1 MPAVIGWLAVI
12 ATFIFNLSG
21 TLALIA
27 LLSVIVYAS
36 FGVMHRAD
44 ALARRLGEPFGT
56 IILTLSISVIEVAMV
71 ASVLLGPGDH
81 ASIARDTAFSGAMIL
96 LNFILGVAVL
106 VGGLRHGTMRFQ
118 IAGAS
123 QYIATIFTLGA
134 VTFVFP
140 LLVNDAGALSGAY
153 GGVVAVLVLISYVFF
168 MWRQLG
174 ANSEDFA
181 ETEPR
186 PRTDEPAMPNFVWL
200 VTTLLPIVLL
210 SHAVSPLLDEAVP
223 HTALA
228 GLVIAAIALLPE
240 TFTTF
245 NAGWKGQ
252 LQRTSNLTHGA
263 LVSVV
268 GLSVPT
274 VLLIG
279 ALTGQ
284 TVVLGADP
292 ADLALLGLTMG
303 LSIAVL
309 AGGRA
314 TAIHGL
320 GHLLIFAMY
329 VTSLV

>member
-1 MPAVIGWLAVI
+1 
-12 ATFIFNLSG
+12 
-21 TLALIA
+21 
-27 LLSVIVYAS
+27 
-36 FGVMHRAD
+36 
-44 ALARRLGEPFGT
+44 
-56 IILTLSISVIEVAMV
+56 
-71 ASVLLGPGDH
+71 
-81 ASIARDTAFSGAMIL
+81 
-96 LNFILGVAVL
+96 
-106 VGGLRHGTMRFQ
+106 
-118 IAGAS
+118 
-123 QYIATIFTLGA
+123 
-134 VTFVFP
+134 
-140 LLVNDAGALSGAY
+140 
-153 GGVVAVLVLISYVFF
+153 
-168 MWRQLG
+168 
-174 ANSEDFA
+174 
-181 ETEPR
+181 
-186 PRTDEPAMPNFVWL
+186 MPNFAWL
-200 VTTLLPIVLL
+200 VVTLLPIVLL